1 MNGIKCK
8 IIISEPW
15 NFRNSIDNGNYLRG
29 HVRQLTTDILLL
41 ESDTEELIN
50 GEKGK
55 WFLLRN
61 RHKKISEVYNGAMI
75 KGYNDKWDVQTLEQN
90 STFVFI
96 GHLYKE

>member
-1 MNGIKCK
+1 M
-8 IIISEPW
+8 
-15 NFRNSIDNGNYLRG
+15 RG

-61 RHKKISEVYNGAMI
+61 RHKKMSEVYNGAMI